1 MFIVKERQIMKKL
14 VSYLLV
20 VTMLMTSVLSFTGCS
35 SSKESS
41 ENKENLEPRVVTDMK
56 GNQITVPAEV
66 DRYVVLWKSFGTVV
80 ALLDSC
86 EGLVAIDYDKTKDS
100 DAWLFEI
107 CPEAADISKA
117 SEEMTAEEILALDV
131 DVVFWQSPKCE
142 ELASQLN
149 DLGVAAVNVDYT
161 DYESMKKSINLT
173 AQVLNTEYALNM
185 AEKYNTELDATLAEI
200 KEKTDTIADADKVS
214 IINLR
219 TLETL
224 RADGKN
230 TVADTWIYACGAKN
244 LVSEQNLEGNQ
255 YLTSEQFFEWNP
267 DFIISSAVGDDEILL
282 NNSDYAS
289 LQAVKDGNVY
299 TNPQGLFWWNRYS
312 VETILQ
318 LKWATSIL
326 YPELFGDTDITSEAK
341 EFYKTF
347 FNYDIS
353 DEDVEQML
361 KAASPVAN

>member
-1 MFIVKERQIMKKL
+1 MKRL
-14 VSYLLV
+14 ISYVLAVVMLL
-20 VTMLMTSVLSFTGCS
+20 SVLLITGCGGNTNEDD
-35 SSKESS
+35 KED
-41 ENKENLEPRVVTDMK
+41 NGTQTTQVITDMK
-56 GNQITVPAEV
+56 GNEVTVPTEV

-86 EGLVAIDYDKTKDS
+86 EGLVAIDYDQQKDS

-107 CPEAADISKA
+107 CPNASDSSKA
-117 SEEMTAEEILALDV
+117 SEEMTAEEIIALDV
-131 DVVFWQSPKCE
+131 DVVFWQSSKCE
-142 ELASQLN
+142 DLAAQLN

-161 DYESMKKSINLT
+161 DYESMKQSITLT
-173 AQVLNTEYALNM
+173 AQVLNTDYAKTM
-185 AEKYNTELDATLAEI
+185 AEKYNAELDATLVEI
-200 KEKTDTIADADKVS
+200 KEKTDTIADENKVS

-230 TVADTWIYACGAKN
+230 TVADTWIYACGATN

-267 DFIISSAVGDDEILL
+267 DFIISSAVGDDAILL
-282 NNSDYAS
+282 TDSNYAS
-289 LQAVKDGNVY
+289 LTAVKERKVY
-299 TNPQGLFWWNRYS
+299 TNPQGMFWWNRYS

-326 YPELFGDTDITSEAK
+326 YPELFDDVDIHSEAK
-341 EFYKTF
+341 AFYKEF
-347 FNYDIS
+347 FNYEIT
-353 DEDVEQML
+353 DENIDNML
-361 KAASPVAN
+361 KAVPPAN